1 MDQDDIDYSDII
13 CRKIK
18 AIDNKILLR
27 RIWKFIM
34 RVTIE

>member
-1 MDQDDIDYSDII
+1 VDQDDIDYTEMI

-18 AIDNKILLR
+18 SLDNKILLR